1 MAYLD
6 LTTVD
11 AEEILAGQPLPGRAD
26 LGAVVDLAAFL
37 RASGEGEPAPPMSAD
52 LQGQIAGLPCN

>member
-1 MAYLD
+1 MARID

-11 AEEILAGQPLPGRAD
+11 AEDILAGLPLPGRAD
-26 LGAVVDLAAFL
+26 LGAVVELAAFL

-52 LQGQIAGLPCN
+52 LLSQITGWPCN